1 MPRIS
6 VIIPTFNR
14 RHMLERALQSVLA
27 QTFTDWELIVVD
39 DGSTDGTA
47 DLPAFN
53 SGRPDIRYLRFH
65 ENRGVSFARN
75 RGVERAAG
83 SLIAFLDSD
92 DEWLP
97 RKLEKQVRWLDD
109 HPGFRIVQ
117 TREHWVRNGR
127 RVNPPATHEKIGGDI
142 FAQSLKRCMI
152 TPSSV
157 LLARS
162 LFAASGGFNET
173 FTACEDYDLWLR
185 ITCRNPVGLLDEY
198 LLTRHGGHAD
208 QLSST
213 VPVLDG
219 FRIRSMMDRLLS
231 GALSEDQAARTRA
244 MIASKARVVAH
255 GCKKRGNEDDY
266 ERYQRIADC
275 HE

>member
-14 RHMLERALQSVLA
+14 RRMLERAMSSVLA
-27 QTFTDWELIVVD
+27 QTFTDRELIVVD

-47 DLPAFN
+47 DLPVFN
-53 SGRPDIRYLRFH
+53 SGRPDIRYLRFD

-75 RGVERAAG
+75 RGVERT
-83 SLIAFLDSD
+83 STPLIAFLDSD

-97 RKLEKQVRWLDD
+97 RKLEKQVCWLAD

-117 TREHWVRNGR
+117 TREYWVRDGR

-142 FAQSLKRCMI
+142 FAESLKRCMI

-157 LLARS
+157 VLERS
-162 LFAASGGFNET
+162 LFIACGGFNET

-185 ITCRNPVGLLDEY
+185 ITCRYPVGLLDEY
-198 LLTRHGGHAD
+198 LLTRYGGHED

-219 FRIRSMMDRLLS
+219 FRIRSMMDLLLS

-244 MIASKARVVAH
+244 MIASKARVIAQ

-275 HE
+275 YQ